1 MNEKFYVVATNT
13 DDDRIAILDECTTRY
28 EAECML
34 NWHATHRWLYAENVL
49 FEVKSST
56 EWFK

>member
-1 MNEKFYVVATNT
+1 MDEKFYVVATNT
-13 DDDRIAILDECTTRY
+13 SDERIALLEECTTRY

-34 NWHATHRWLYAENVL
+34 NWHVSHRWLYAENVL

-56 EWFK
+56 EMF